1 MLPGQW
7 AEDVIDWDVC
17 APDGQNPLE
26 LFDAGM
32 LKGEAANF
40 AREEVEEFR
49 EVLVARAIGRV
60 RVDSEKEADG
70 RRLEIPAGAS
80 PGVR

>member
-32 LKGEAANF
+32 LKGEAANL

-49 EVLVARAIGRV
+49 EVLVARAGRV
-60 RVDSEKEADG
+60 RVEKEADG
-70 RRLEIPAGAS
+70 KRLEVPGAYTD
-80 PGVR
+80 VR